1 MNQVVWVRLDEG
13 VIINPAEEV
22 SVAEVMGP
30 NEEDARYHVNS
41 EKRTCGCTYWQSI
54 GIACKHAVVIWE
66 RYQSQLEANGE
77 GIPQEPVNV
86 RRGQHVRR
94 AKWAVNE
101 KPYFLAADFI
111 AAANVLKGNR
121 IIKGNRIKLPCD
133 SIIQSDPTKYPP
145 VPIADKKPRRHPV
158 RRFVSRTRCSICQ
171 WPGHSRRTCD
181 YYESW
186 FEKDNDDHAVF

>member
-1 MNQVVWVRLDEG
+1 
-13 VIINPAEEV
+13 
-22 SVAEVMGP
+22 MGP
-30 NEEDARYHVNS
+30 NEEDARYHINL

-77 GIPQEPVNV
+77 GIPQA
-86 RRGQHVRR
+86 QHNT
-94 AKWAVNE
+94 ACTKWAVNE
-101 KPYFLAADFI
+101 KLFFLAADFI
-111 AAANVLKGNR
+111 AAANVLNNKR
-121 IIKGNRIKLPCD
+121 IQLPCD
-133 SIIQSDPTKYPP
+133 STIQSNPTKLLP
-145 VPIADKKPRRHPV
+145 VPIPDKKRRRHPV